1 MKKTIIITGGTRGI
15 GEACVRLFSKEM
27 NVAFFYLKSDERAAA
42 LERETGVVGMKI
54 DVSDRESVT
63 AAIKEVYERFG
74 AIDGLVN
81 NAGID
86 LYGMF
91 QDVSADDVRKLYE
104 VNLFGALNCARA
116 VVPYM
121 INAKRGSIVNV
132 SSIWGRLGGSYEV
145 DYSTS
150 KGALITFTK
159 ALAKEV
165 GPSGVRV
172 NSISPG
178 LIDTDM
184 NAGLCDADKREFL
197 DKTALGR
204 IGTPNEVAEVI
215 AFLIN
220 EKSSYITGADL
231 PVDGLIL

>member
-42 LERETGVVGMKI
+42 LERETGAVGMKI

-63 AAIKEVYERFG
+63 AAIKKVYERFG

-184 NAGLCDADKREFL
+184 NAELCDADKREFL

>member
-42 LERETGVVGMKI
+42 LERETGAVGMKI

-63 AAIKEVYERFG
+63 AAIKKVYERFG

-121 INAKRGSIVNV
+121 INAKHGSIVNV

-184 NAGLCDADKREFL
+184 NAELCDADKREFL

>member
-1 MKKTIIITGGTRGI
+1 MKKTAIITGGTRGI
-15 GEACVRLFSKEM
+15 GEACVRLFSKNM

-42 LERETGVVGMKI
+42 LERETGAVGMKI

-63 AAIKEVYERFG
+63 AAIKKVYERFG
-74 AIDGLVN
+74 EIDGLVN

-91 QDVSADDVRKLYE
+91 QDVSADDARKLYE

-184 NAGLCDADKREFL
+184 NAELCDADKREFL

>member
-1 MKKTIIITGGTRGI
+1 
-15 GEACVRLFSKEM
+15 
-27 NVAFFYLKSDERAAA
+27 
-42 LERETGVVGMKI
+42 MKI

-63 AAIKEVYERFG
+63 AAIKKVYERFG

-121 INAKRGSIVNV
+121 INAKHGSIVNV

-184 NAGLCDADKREFL
+184 NANLCDADKREFL

>member
-42 LERETGVVGMKI
+42 LERETGAVGMKI

-63 AAIKEVYERFG
+63 AAIKKVYERFG

-91 QDVSADDVRKLYE
+91 QDVSADDARKLYE

-184 NAGLCDADKREFL
+184 NAELCDADKREFL